1 MTGDI
6 PFATHHQLRRLWKFF
21 STRKSHGVLLGKV
34 TRELVKRG
42 LL

>member
-6 PFATHHQLRRLWKFF
+6 PFATHDQLRRLWKFL
-21 STRKSHGVLLGKV
+21 STRKSHFVLMRKV
-34 TRELVKRG
+34 ERELVKRG